1 MNPPSIDI
9 KDMLDGDSSLGLSFG
24 TDLFVGEI
32 PSDIRGLAVCIY
44 DSGGDP
50 PNLTYVYEYP
60 AIQIKVLSAKG
71 DYEGGHELAQACR
84 DALIALSNTK
94 INSARYILIKC
105 SSDIIHLGLDGN
117 RRNIFTVNF
126 ELHRTDA

>member
-9 KDMLDGDSSLGLSFG
+9 KDMLDNDSSIGLTFG
-24 TDLFVGEI
+24 ANLFVGEI
-32 PSDIRGLAVCIY
+32 PGEVSGLAVCVY

-50 PNLTYVYEYP
+50 PELAYTYERP
-60 AIQIKVLSAKG
+60 AVQVRVLSDKG
-71 DYEGGHELAQACR
+71 DYEGGHELAQDCR
-84 DALIALSNTK
+84 DALIALSNTT

-105 SSDIIHLGLDGN
+105 SSDIIHLGLDSN
-117 RRNIFTVNF
+117 RRSQFTVNF

>member
-1 MNPPSIDI
+1 MNPPSLDI
-9 KDMLDGDSSLGLSFG
+9 SGMLDADLSLGLSFG

-32 PSDIRGLAVCIY
+32 PGDVRDMAVCVY
-44 DSGGDP
+44 DSGGYP

-60 AIQIKVLSAKG
+60 AVQIKVLSAKG

-84 DALIALSNTK
+84 DALIALSNTT

-105 SSDIIHLGLDGN
+105 SSDIIHLGLDKN

>member
-1 MNPPSIDI
+1 MNPPSLDI
-9 KDMLDGDSSLGLSFG
+9 SGMLDDDSSLGLTFG
-24 TDLFVGEI
+24 TDLFIAEI
-32 PSDIRGLAVCIY
+32 PGEVRGLAVGVF

-50 PNLTYVYEYP
+50 PELNYNYERP
-60 AIQIKVLSAKG
+60 AVQIKVLSAKG
-71 DYEGGHELAQACR
+71 DYEGGHELAQDCR
-84 DALIALSNTK
+84 DALIALSNTT
-94 INSARYILIKC
+94 INNARYILIRC

>member
-1 MNPPSIDI
+1 MNATSIDI
-9 KDMLDGDSSLGLSFG
+9 KDMLDDDSSLGLTFA

-32 PSDIRGLAVCIY
+32 PAEATGMAVCVY
-44 DSGGDP
+44 DSGGYP

-60 AIQIKVLSAKG
+60 AVQIKVLSAKG

-84 DALIALSNTK
+84 DALIALSNTT

-105 SSDIIHLGLDGN
+105 SSDIIHLGLDKN